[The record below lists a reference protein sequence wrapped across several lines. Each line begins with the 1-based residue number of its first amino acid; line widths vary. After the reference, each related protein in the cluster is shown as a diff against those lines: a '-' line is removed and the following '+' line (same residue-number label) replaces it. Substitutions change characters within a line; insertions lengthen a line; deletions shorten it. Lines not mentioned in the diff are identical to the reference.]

1 MRLEMIRNTGD
12 VNEVQTLDYE
22 HLFINLTSS
31 FHQKKREEGGYP
43 SSCLATGKIIKKII
57 QKVFKKIKI

>member
-1 MRLEMIRNTGD
+1 MALEMIRNTGD
-12 VNEVQTLDYE
+12 VNDVQTLDYE

-43 SSCLATGKIIKKII
+43 SSSLATGKIIQKKNTKSI
-57 QKVFKKIKI
+57 

>member
-1 MRLEMIRNTGD
+1 MITNTGD

-31 FHQKKREEGGYP
+31 FHQKKREEEGYP
-43 SSCLATGKIIKKII
+43 SSSLATGKII
-57 QKVFKKIKI
+57 QKRNTKSI

>member
-43 SSCLATGKIIKKII
+43 SSSLATGKIIQKKNTKSI
-57 QKVFKKIKI
+57 KKN